1 MKNCIYP
8 SYCIM
13 HNAQSFSGLTQCVTP
28 RSMEFQNMSI
38 SSKYGLL
45 NIDKG
50 WLDIINPETG
60 EVRALDHMHSFNLVI
75 VYCIGVQ

>member
-1 MKNCIYP
+1 
-8 SYCIM
+8 
-13 HNAQSFSGLTQCVTP
+13 
-28 RSMEFQNMSI
+28 MEFQNMSI